1 MYVWQGRYRKERLNV
16 VAETLHQQEVDEAL
30 DEALRHRLE
39 LEFVETSLQNI
50 DTAIRKYL
58 ETADGSAEVDLVM
71 PMMKLGRSL
80 TSIHHQFKLSFHT
93 TEDMTDSQ
101 LLSRAFGILSPDE
114 LELMETKFYAV
125 LENLESKSGLHFNK
139 DFFVTHFQTHSSITR
154 DEIFTCTTRFYTYS
168 DCLL

>member
-16 VAETLHQQEVDEAL
+16 VAETLHQREVDEAL

-80 TSIHHQFKLSFHT
+80 TSIDFTSVQTVISYRRGYVRLSAPLTSF
-93 TEDMTDSQ
+93 
-101 LLSRAFGILSPDE
+101 
-114 LELMETKFYAV
+114 
-125 LENLESKSGLHFNK
+125 
-139 DFFVTHFQTHSSITR
+139 
-154 DEIFTCTTRFYTYS
+154 
-168 DCLL
+168 